1 MKHRAYHRKRRLKI
15 GYIVNTLY
23 TENVSISK
31 NKYRTKNTN
40 YSNLYT
46 VYTLHTTCHQF
57 SRSPPFLWTHSC
69 IIILYYTQNC
79 HSQLTNVILHKDE
92 VMGHK
97 YCLSMTRH
105 FEGQLLNFFY
115 FLTQWQYRYVSV
127 KIYIYIFLLYT
138 AITICKNF
146 MKYQIVKNPGTL
158 TD

>member
-1 MKHRAYHRKRRLKI
+1 MLYISSSCIYIYQGYHTPNTRKEDTSHLTMKHRAYHRKRRLKI

-115 FLTQWQYRYVSV
+115 FLTQ
-127 KIYIYIFLLYT
+127 
-138 AITICKNF
+138 
-146 MKYQIVKNPGTL
+146 
-158 TD
+158 